1 MSVDMGYRT
10 GGLRHGGNQALG
22 AGQTAAGAAGILRGV
37 NCPSASLGVVA
48 GADAL
53 AAAVTRAR
61 DAHAA
66 LGDRVHADHEQLDA
80 RAGQAAGDGDGL
92 TAGTAAIAR
101 TGAPSG
107 MAR

>member
-1 MSVDMGYRT
+1 MGYQT
-10 GGLRHGGNQALG
+10 GGLRQGGNQAAG

-53 AAAVTRAR
+53 AAAVARAR

-80 RAGQAAGDGDGL
+80 RAGQAAGDGEGL
-92 TAGTAAIAR
+92 TTGTTAIAH
-101 TGAPSG
+101 TGAPG
-107 MAR
+107 ATAR